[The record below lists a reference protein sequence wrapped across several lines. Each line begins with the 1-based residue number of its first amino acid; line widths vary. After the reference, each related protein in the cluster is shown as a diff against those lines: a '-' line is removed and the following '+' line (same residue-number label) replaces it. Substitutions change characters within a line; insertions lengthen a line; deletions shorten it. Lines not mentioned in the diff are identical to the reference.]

1 MWTSPQPREVV
12 AVMFLAVSLLLGIPA
27 AFVFVC
33 SACGWMGVYFLTPSK
48 ATPSTPTGNAII
60 DGLVWGTSV
69 VAKAISL
76 ANRGAE
82 WVMGV
87 AAVIS
92 LGITVVAAVLFAIAR
107 GLHGNRTWARISG
120 IMTLLTPLLLCVL
133 ILTSSRRPLPMAL
146 GACGVLLAGYGI
158 WALAWRFT

>member
-1 MWTSPQPREVV
+1 MRSQ
-12 AVMFLAVSLLLGIPA
+12 
-27 AFVFVC
+27 
-33 SACGWMGVYFLTPSK
+33 

-60 DGLVWGTSV
+60 DGLVWGASV
-69 VAKAISL
+69 VAKAVSL

-87 AAVIS
+87 AAILS
-92 LGITVVAAVLFAIAR
+92 LCITIVAAILFAIAR

-120 IMTLLTPLLLCVL
+120 ILTLLMPLMVCVL

-146 GACGVLLAGYGI
+146 GATGVLLTGCAI
-158 WALAWRFT
+158 WVLGWRFT